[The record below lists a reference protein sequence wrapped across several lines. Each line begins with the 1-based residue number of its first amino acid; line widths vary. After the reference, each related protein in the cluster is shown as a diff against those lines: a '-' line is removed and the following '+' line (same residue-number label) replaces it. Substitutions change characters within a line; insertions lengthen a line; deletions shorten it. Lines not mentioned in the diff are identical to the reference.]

1 MDIALDDRIRARAAE
16 ILRDVERCTDPVR
29 SAQLLPRQVYVSDD
43 FFEFEKHA
51 IFGREWLCVAHV
63 GEIPNPGDQLPMT
76 VLDEPIVVLRD
87 LSGEVRALSTICQH
101 RGHPIFD
108 GLDARDAEAPCLN
121 ATRLVCPYHNWA
133 FGLDGKLVAAPQ
145 MTETVPLKRLR
156 EFVRLPRIRTEIFH
170 GLVFV
175 TFDDNAPPLAPTLA
189 KLDAELSTFGLE
201 ELVPM
206 PASMRRGLPWN
217 WKIHHDNALEPYHT
231 AFVHKGVHESAPS
244 RLAEFGEFDPGDG
257 QIMHP
262 TYLVSEQASL
272 GDSADGKRRTPG
284 IPGLTEEQRGRVMF
298 ASVPPLLFGIFQP
311 TFVSLSFVL
320 PTSPRT
326 IDLRR
331 VNLYPKSAVETSG
344 FDEIYA
350 EQLNRKSL
358 AIHQDAL
365 TTEALQRG
373 YESRF
378 APRGPLAKLE
388 TTIPQMNTW
397 LLTRYQAALAES
409 ADV

>member
-1 MDIALDDRIRARAAE
+1 MDIVMDDRIRARAAE
-16 ILRDVERCTDPVR
+16 ILRDVDRCTDPVQ
-29 SAQLLPRQVYVSDD
+29 SAQLLPREVYISDE

-63 GEIPNPGDQLPMT
+63 GEVPNPGDQLPLT

-87 LSGEVRALSTICQH
+87 MAGTVRVLSTICQH

-108 GLDARDAEAPCLN
+108 GLDARDPEAPCLN
-121 ATRLVCPYHNWA
+121 AAKLVCPYHNWA

-145 MTETVPLKRLR
+145 MTETVPLKELR
-156 EFVRLPRIRTEIFH
+156 RFVRLPAIRTEIFH

-175 TFDDNAPPLAPTLA
+175 NFDDDAAPLAPTLT
-189 KLDAELSTFGLE
+189 KLNAELSTFGLE

-244 RLAEFGEFDPGDG
+244 RLAQFGEFDPGDG

-262 TYLVSEQASL
+262 TYFVSEKAGL
-272 GDSADGKRRTPG
+272 DSTDGKRRTPD
-284 IPGLTEEQRGRVMF
+284 IPGLTDEQRRRVMF
-298 ASVPPLLFGIFQP
+298 ASVPPLVFGIFQP
-311 TFVSLSFVL
+311 TLVSLSFVL
-320 PTSPRT
+320 PASARG

-331 VNLYPKSAVETSG
+331 VNLYPKSAVESPG
-344 FDEIYA
+344 FDEVYA
-350 EQLNRKSL
+350 DQLRRKTV
-358 AIHQDAL
+358 AIHQDEV
-365 TTEALQRG
+365 TTTALQRG

-397 LLTRYQAALAES
+397 LLTRYQAALREI

>member
-1 MDIALDDRIRARAAE
+1 MDTVLDDKIRARAAE
-16 ILRDVERCTDPVR
+16 ILLDVERCTDPVQ
-29 SAQLLPRQVYVSDD
+29 SAQLLPRQVYTSQD
-43 FFEFEKHA
+43 FFEFEKQA

-63 GEIPNPGDQLPMT
+63 NEIPSPGDQLPMT
-76 VLDEPIVVLRD
+76 IFDEPIVVLRD
-87 LSGEVRALSTICQH
+87 LSGEIRTLSTVCQH

-108 GLDARDAEAPCLN
+108 GLNARDAEAPCLN
-121 ATRLVCPYHNWA
+121 GTKLVCPYHNWA

-145 MTETVPLKRLR
+145 MTETVPLKDLR
-156 EFVRLPRIRTEIFH
+156 RFVRLPAVRTEIFH

-175 TFDDNAPPLAPTLA
+175 NFDPDARPLAPTLA
-189 KLDAELSTFGLE
+189 KLDAELATFGLD

-206 PASMRRGLPWN
+206 PASMRRDLPWN

-244 RLAEFGEFDPGDG
+244 RLAEFGEFEPGDG

-262 TYLVSEQASL
+262 TYLVSEEASL
-272 GDSADGKRRTPG
+272 GDAADGRRRTPG
-284 IPGLTEEQRGRVMF
+284 IPGLTEEQRRRVMF
-298 ASVPPLLFGIFQP
+298 ASVPPLIFGIFQP

-320 PTSPRT
+320 PTSART

-331 VNLYPKSAVETSG
+331 VNLYPKSAVEVPG
-344 FDEIYA
+344 FEEIYA
-350 EQLNRKSL
+350 EQLKRKAV
-358 AIHQDAL
+358 AIEQDAV

-388 TTIPQMNTW
+388 TTIPQMNAW
-397 LLTRYQAALAES
+397 LLTRYQAALGATGG
-409 ADV
+409 